1 MYILL
6 GERQDWAIRQAKSSN
21 RWTSPERPQNDWVPH
36 LSLWQEFFHP
46 ILPFETQYVESNYS
60 IKVQIFC
67 KGNLIFEKK
76 STIKYRHSSIYTVN
90 VGNTE
95 IKNHVN
101 RGYLSSNTNGEENC
115 GNQNCWDQGMPVI
128 SNKLGGQLLSFS
140 VHKAKV
146 FQQETFFII
155 IFTYQRQ

>member
-115 GNQNCWDQGMPVI
+115 GNQGMPVI
-128 SNKLGGQLLSFS
+128 TNKLGGQLLSFS

-146 FQQETFFII
+146 FQEAMLFII